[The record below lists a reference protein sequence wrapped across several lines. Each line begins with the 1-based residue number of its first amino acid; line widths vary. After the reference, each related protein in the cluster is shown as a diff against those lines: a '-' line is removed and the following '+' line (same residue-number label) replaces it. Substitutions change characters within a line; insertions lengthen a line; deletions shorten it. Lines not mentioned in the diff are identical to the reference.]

1 MNARILA
8 ISLLGA
14 LAVSSFGQELYVP
27 TRTVAD
33 QSISLRD
40 WGSGTIRQT
49 DEAAYEG
56 TQSLRVTSRNYFQGG
71 VMMFG
76 KPVDLSTPFAD
87 KGSLLSF
94 AMKVPTATAGGGAGS
109 SSRPGVG
116 SAGGGAGSSGAAG
129 LGGEDGGRES
139 GGGGATTQATEED
152 TTLKQI
158 RLIVTTTDGMKSEV
172 YVPVRTSRPDDRGWS
187 QISVPLQAI
196 RGLEKTNKVVQS
208 IAVAT
213 DVLATFYIGE
223 LRVILDSTPIYGEP
237 NIREINVG
245 TDETINFSATGFGG
259 ASVLVYTWDFNSA
272 DGIGVDAEGQS
283 VKRRFRKPGTYTVTL
298 TIADKYGLKK
308 PFTTTIAVQV
318 N

>member
-8 ISLLGA
+8 LSLLGA
-14 LAVSSFGQELYVP
+14 LAVSSFAQELYVP

-56 TQSLRVTSRNYFQGG
+56 TQSLRITSRNYFQGG

-76 KPVDLSTPFAD
+76 KPVDLTKPFAD
-87 KGSLLSF
+87 SGSLLSF
-94 AMKVPTATAGGGAGS
+94 AMKVPTLSAGGTGGGA
-109 SSRPGVG
+109 SSRPGMG
-116 SAGGGAGSSGAAG
+116 NAGGGSSGAAG

-139 GGGGATTQATEED
+139 GGGATTQATEED
-152 TTLKQI
+152 TTLKQV
-158 RLIVTTTDGMKSEV
+158 RLIVSTTDGKKSEV

-196 RGLEKTNKVVQS
+196 RGLEKTNKMVQS

-223 LRVILDSTPIYGEP
+223 VRVIVDSTPIYGEP
-237 NIREINVG
+237 NIRELNVG
-245 TDETINFSATGFGG
+245 TDETITFSASGFGG

-272 DGIGVDAEGQS
+272 DGVGVDAEGQS

-308 PFTTTIAVQV
+308 AFTTTISIQV